1 MPPSTDSHP
10 AHPSY
15 PTLRLK
21 PGRDYTVR
29 QGHPWLFSGAFAA
42 LAPGDVTPG
51 AVVDVTAHDGQ
62 WLARG
67 HLNAANSLAFRVL
80 TRDRDEVIDE
90 AFYARRLRQALA
102 VRALLPADVTAYRL
116 AHAEADG
123 LPGLIVDRY
132 DRWLVAQ
139 ISTAGMEAQREM
151 IVAAMAEAL
160 GPDAITGIVM
170 RDDVRARAREGLE
183 VGAASV
189 AWGAVPDE
197 IEINERG
204 VRYVVAPLTGQKTGF
219 FLDQRDKRAR
229 VTSLAPHAGALL
241 NLFAYTGGF
250 ALAGLA
256 GNPALRTV
264 NVDSSG
270 PALALA
276 RRNYA
281 LNGHDAG
288 DPRHQFIE
296 EDVGRYLLQASEA
309 GERFDLVV
317 VDPPAFAKSQSQ
329 RERAL
334 RAYEALNAR
343 ALSVI
348 APDGLLLTCSC
359 SGGVNQEEFEGA
371 VRQALVREGRAARIL
386 GWFGP
391 SVDHPTLPGF
401 IEDRY
406 LKALLLR
413 VE

>member
-1 MPPSTDSHP
+1 VPPSADSR
-10 AHPSY
+10 ATRPSY

-21 PGRDYTVR
+21 PGRDYTLR

-42 LAPGDVTPG
+42 LPKDVAPG
-51 AVVDVTAHDGQ
+51 AVVDVTTHDGQ

-90 AFYARRLRQALA
+90 AFYARRLRQAQA
-102 VRALLPADVTAYRL
+102 VRALLPEDVTAYRL

-139 ISTAGMEAQREM
+139 LSSAGAEAQREL

-160 GPDAITGIVM
+160 GPGEIVGIVI
-170 RDDVRARAREGLE
+170 RDDVRARAREGLV
-183 VGAASV
+183 VGGASV
-189 AWGAVPDE
+189 AWGTVPDE
-197 IEINERG
+197 IEIEERG
-204 VRYVVAPLTGQKTGF
+204 VRYVVSPLMGQKTGF
-219 FLDQRDKRAR
+219 FLDQRDKRAQAR
-229 VTSLAPHAGALL
+229 ALAPHARSLL
-241 NLFAYTGGF
+241 NLFSYSGGF

-256 GNPALRTV
+256 GNPTLRTV

-270 PALALA
+270 PALAQA
-276 RRNYA
+276 RINYA
-281 LNGHDAG
+281 MNGYDAD
-288 DPRHQFIE
+288 DPRHQFVE
-296 EDVGRYLLQASEA
+296 SDVGRYLQRVGEE

-317 VDPPAFAKSQSQ
+317 VDPPAFAKSLSQ

-343 ALSVI
+343 ALSVT
-348 APDGLLLTCSC
+348 APGGLLLTCSC

-371 VRQALVREGRAARIL
+371 VRQALVREGREARLI

-391 SVDHPTLPGF
+391 SIDHPTLPGF
-401 IEDRY
+401 TEDRY

-413 VE
+413 IE